1 MHHSNERDNLKYTDH
16 IEHYKLDAEYYDF
29 FTYDKFMEQE
39 HRRRYESIFNL
50 LKVKENERIL
60 EIGSGAGHALKHIK
74 SSKYFPLDVSTHNL
88 KKIIEIDHNTES
100 KAEKKVF
107 PASGDVFNLPFPSNT
122 FDTIILSEV
131 LEHLDNPPAALKEI
145 FRVLKKDGRF
155 LVSVPYKQIITY
167 QICIHCNK
175 PTPTLAHLHSFD
187 KEKLSN
193 MVKDAGFKI
202 VKSYKFLNKA
212 PHRLHVYRML
222 KFLPYPLWKILDSF
236 NYTFA

>member
-1 MHHSNERDNLKYTDH
+1 MKYTDH

-50 LKVKENERIL
+50 LKVKDNENVL
-60 EIGSGAGHALKHIK
+60 EIGSGAGHALKHIRT
-74 SSKYFPLDVSTHNL
+74 SKYFPLDVSTHNL
-88 KKIIEIDHNTES
+88 IKIKS
-100 KAEKKVF
+100 KNDKNVF
-107 PASGDVFNLPFPSNT
+107 PASGDIFHLPFPSNT
-122 FDTIILSEV
+122 FDNIILSEV
-131 LEHLDNPPAALKEI
+131 LEHLDDPPAALKEI
-145 FRVLKKDGRF
+145 FRVLKKGGRF
-155 LVSVPYKQIITY
+155 LVSVPYKQVITY

-193 MVKDAGFKI
+193 LVKDAGFKI

-222 KFLPYPLWKILDSF
+222 KFLPYSLWKILDSSI
-236 NYTFA
+236 TLLLDKPCSIMILGTK